1 MKKFNLLAF
10 LFSVFVIFGCVP
22 KEEAEVEY
30 VESSIIAS
38 GQSLPEHFE
47 EFATERNHEKLMAV
61 RAKNEQDY
69 EEVWKAFQIT
79 EELSRIDMEEK
90 DVLFMGLFESSSCPY
105 TISNVVAHPEKQ
117 QLEVSITS
125 KGGDCTADHSPRN
138 FVLAL
143 DQQTSA
149 ELSTL
154 ILHLNAETI
163 SLPITDK

>member
-1 MKKFNLLAF
+1 MKRFIF
-10 LFSVFVIFGCVP
+10 LTFALSIVCMVGCAP
-22 KEEAEVEY
+22 KEEAEVEH

-47 EFATERNHEKLMAV
+47 EFATERDHEKVMAV
-61 RAKNEQDY
+61 RAKSEEDY

-90 DVLFMGLFESSSCPY
+90 DVLLIGLFESSSCPY

-125 KGGDCTADHSPRN
+125 KDGDCTADHSPRN

-154 ILHLNAETI
+154 TLHLNAETI
-163 SLPITDK
+163 SLPIADK

>member
-1 MKKFNLLAF
+1 MKRFIFLTFALLI
-10 LFSVFVIFGCVP
+10 VCMVGCVP
-22 KEEAEVEY
+22 KEEAEVEH

-47 EFATERNHEKLMAV
+47 ELATEQKVMVV
-61 RAKNEQDY
+61 RVKNEEDY

-125 KGGDCTADHSPRN
+125 KDGDCTADHSPRN

-163 SLPITDK
+163 SLPIIDK

>member
-10 LFSVFVIFGCVP
+10 LFYIFVIFGCAP
-22 KEEAEVEY
+22 KEEAEVEH

-47 EFATERNHEKLMAV
+47 ELATEQKVMVV
-61 RAKNEQDY
+61 RVKNEEDY

-125 KGGDCTADHSPRN
+125 KDGDCTADHSPRN

>member
-10 LFSVFVIFGCVP
+10 LFSVFVIFGCAP
-22 KEEAEVEY
+22 KEEVEVEH

-47 EFATERNHEKLMAV
+47 ELATEQKVMVV
-61 RAKNEQDY
+61 RVKNEEDY
-69 EEVWKAFQIT
+69 GEVWKAFQIT

-105 TISNVVAHPEKQ
+105 TISHVVAHPEKQ
-117 QLEVSITS
+117 QLEVNITS
-125 KGGDCTADHSPRN
+125 KTGDCTADHSPRN

>member
-10 LFSVFVIFGCVP
+10 LFSVFVIFGCAP
-22 KEEAEVEY
+22 KEEAEVEH

-47 EFATERNHEKLMAV
+47 ELATEQKVMVV
-61 RAKNEQDY
+61 RVKNEEDY

-105 TISNVVAHPEKQ
+105 TISNVIAHPEKQ
-117 QLEVSITS
+117 QLEVNITS
-125 KGGDCTADHSPRN
+125 KTGDCTADHSPRN

-163 SLPITDK
+163 SLPIIDK